1 MFIALLLILSIL
13 PSLVLGKMVYN
24 YDKVEKE
31 PIRLLFKL
39 FFSGIGAIALT
50 LILSFALLI
59 IFPSVENAENLS
71 LIALIPYCFIFVS
84 LVEEGS
90 KMLFLKRITWNNKE
104 FNYIYDA
111 IVYAV
116 YVSLGFATIE
126 NIFYVFYNNQL
137 SIAIFRAILSV
148 PGHAFFGVFMGYY
161 YGLSKQAEINGNYKL
176 SSKNMRLSLIMPVLI
191 HGMFDYCLFSKNGYL
206 VIIYFIFVITL
217 YIKSFKKIKQLSKIE
232 KSFVE

>member
-39 FFSGIGAIALT
+39 FFSGIGAVALT
-50 LILSFALLI
+50 LMVSFGLFIL
-59 IFPSVENAENLS
+59 FPSMENQENLN
-71 LIALIPYCFIFVS
+71 LIVLIPYCFIFIS

-176 SSKNMRLSLIMPVLI
+176 SSKNMRLSLIIPVLL

>member
-13 PSLVLGKMVYN
+13 PALLLGKMVYN

-31 PIRLLFKL
+31 PIGLLFKL
-39 FFSGIGAIALT
+39 FLSGIGAVTLT
-50 LILSFALLI
+50 LILSFVLLI
-59 IFPSVENAENLS
+59 VFPGAENAENLN
-71 LIALIPYCFIFVS
+71 LITLIPYCFIFIS

-116 YVSLGFATIE
+116 FVSLGFATLE
-126 NIFYVFYNNQL
+126 NFFYIIQSDLFV
-137 SIAIFRAILSV
+137 AILRAILSV

-176 SSKNMRLSLIMPVLI
+176 SSKNMRLSLIIPVLL

-206 VIIYFIFVITL
+206 VLVYFIFVITL
-217 YIKSFKKIKQLSKIE
+217 YIKSFKKIKQLSRIE
-232 KSFVE
+232 KSFVEI

>member
-13 PSLVLGKMVYN
+13 PALLLGKMVYN

-31 PIRLLFKL
+31 PIGLLFKL
-39 FFSGIGAIALT
+39 FLSGIGAIVLT

-84 LVEEGS
+84 LVEEGN

-126 NIFYVFYNNQL
+126 NIFYVFYNNHL
-137 SIAIFRAILSV
+137 IDI
-148 PGHAFFGVFMGYY
+148 
-161 YGLSKQAEINGNYKL
+161 
-176 SSKNMRLSLIMPVLI
+176 KN
-191 HGMFDYCLFSKNGYL
+191 
-206 VIIYFIFVITL
+206 
-217 YIKSFKKIKQLSKIE
+217 
-232 KSFVE
+232 

>member
-13 PSLVLGKMVYN
+13 PALLLGKMVYN

-31 PIRLLFKL
+31 PIGLLFKL
-39 FFSGIGAIALT
+39 FLSGIGAVVLT
-50 LILSFALLI
+50 LILSFVLLI
-59 IFPSVENAENLS
+59 LFPSVENAENLS
-71 LIALIPYCFIFVS
+71 LIALIPYCFIFVG
-84 LVEEGS
+84 LVEEGN

-176 SSKNMRLSLIMPVLI
+176 SSKNIRLSLIIPVLI